1 MKGTVIEE
9 HLQTDISV
17 RPIAHFLTTF
27 LISKTE
33 TPTWNTTCEELNN
46 PWSPGQGATYE
57 VRCTRLFA
65 IGDLLWIS
73 AAWLIDFEF
82 YLWHLLLNLTHVG
95 FVNQSAIPCMTIR
108 KITHTTDEYT
118 SKRLYHFPILIL
130 AWTPFNVFGTR
141 YSSICMR

>member
-1 MKGTVIEE
+1 MYFERGRERGRERNNLLNVPMKGTVIEE

-65 IGDLLWIS
+65 IGELLWNS

-108 KITHTTDEYT
+108 KITHTSIRQNAYIT
-118 SKRLYHFPILIL
+118 SP
-130 AWTPFNVFGTR
+130 
-141 YSSICMR
+141 S